1 MFNHDNN
8 DSTNNNH
15 IPTTDNN
22 NHTINHINN
31 YMPTQMLTMVQR
43 NVFKMGG
50 LRSFNYYQYHSTNN
64 NHIPTTDNNN
74 HTINHIN
81 NYMPT

>member
-31 YMPTQMLTMVQR
+31 YMPT
-43 NVFKMGG
+43 
-50 LRSFNYYQYHSTNN
+50 
-64 NHIPTTDNNN
+64 
-74 HTINHIN
+74 
-81 NYMPT
+81 